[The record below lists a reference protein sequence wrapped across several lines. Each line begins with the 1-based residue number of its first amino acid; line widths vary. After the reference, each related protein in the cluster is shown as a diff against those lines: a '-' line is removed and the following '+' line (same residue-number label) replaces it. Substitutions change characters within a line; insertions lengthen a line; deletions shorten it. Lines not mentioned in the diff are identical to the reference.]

1 MKMNHLQKPKIVRVV
16 TDGRVIPWHLEKT
29 LRDIEECFD
38 VIVVGEDVRKF
49 AFPGSQ
55 SRYYDISI
63 TPKIRLTKDILG
75 LIKLVIL
82 LLKERPE
89 IIHSIMP
96 KASLISA
103 LAAYFIV
110 PYRFHTFTGQVW
122 ATKQG
127 IGRSLLKYL
136 DKLVVKLNTE
146 CLTDSKSQS
155 DYLRENGICKS
166 DGSSLPCLLEGSL
179 GGVDLKKIDFS
190 LKKEWRGSLREKYNI
205 PEDKVVIGYLAR
217 KTLDKGALVFIELF
231 KRIKNDNMIFM
242 FVGPDD
248 SAGEVTSLVECDL
261 SDDSRFINIGYIDN
275 HEQYLACFDILC
287 LPSFREGFGS
297 IVIDAAALGVPTV
310 GSRIPGLVDA
320 VVDGETGVL
329 FPAGDINALNE
340 IINNISSDMNKL
352 SLLGENSRKRA
363 LNYFDSRLVSE
374 KLIEFYR
381 GYIDRVI

>member
-1 MKMNHLQKPKIVRVV
+1 MNYSQKPKIVRVV

-38 VIVVGEDVRKF
+38 VIVVGEDVSKF
-49 AFPGSQ
+49 TFPGSQ
-55 SRYYDISI
+55 SRYYDIPI
-63 TPKIRLTKDILG
+63 TPKIRLIKDISG

-82 LLKERPE
+82 LLKERPK

-96 KASLISA
+96 KASLIST

-122 ATKQG
+122 ATKTG
-127 IGRSLLKYL
+127 VGRSLLKFL

-166 DGSSLPCLLEGSL
+166 DGSSLPYLLEGSL

-190 LKKEWRGSLREKYNI
+190 FKEKWRESLRDKYNI
-205 PEDKVVIGYLAR
+205 PENKIVIGYLAR
-217 KTLDKGALVFIELF
+217 KTLDKGALIFIELF
-231 KRIKNDNMIFM
+231 KRVENDNLIFM

-248 SAGEVTSLVECDL
+248 SGGEITSLVERDL

-275 HEQYLACFDILC
+275 HEQYLACFDVLC

-297 IVIDAAALGVPTV
+297 IVIDAAALGVPTI

-320 VVDGETGVL
+320 VVDGETGFL
-329 FPAGDINALNE
+329 FSPGDINSL
-340 IINNISSDMNKL
+340 IDIVNNISSDMDKL
-352 SLLGENSRKRA
+352 YLLGENSRKRVSD
-363 LNYFDSRLVSE
+363 YFDS
-374 KLIEFYR
+374 KLISESLMQFYKS
-381 GYIDRVI
+381 YINQHY